1 MTLPIIH
8 STIYMFIFLKK
19 SRKQVR
25 KRRDKKENSA
35 QHLHIS
41 RKIIVTRELKGKHV
55 HWGFRQAVCLKEVEK
70 VAYVRDGKIPALEI
84 CKRSEM
90 S

>member
-1 MTLPIIH
+1 
-8 STIYMFIFLKK
+8 MFIFKK
-19 SRKQVR
+19 ESRKQVR

-41 RKIIVTRELKGKHV
+41 RKKIIVTRELKGKHV